1 MSSNLKV
8 NSRSQKNFSVNRFSG
23 FDGSRVQI
31 TTARDHRK
39 EIDVSDK
46 FFNSVNLNKQQ
57 AKDLVETLMG
67 FINDTD
73 NECFNSVA
81 LEVAEQEWKEDF
93 TKIRPGSGR
102 IVTREDGAGRT
113 EQVVQKP
120 TFSQLLVEN
129 QKSLSGSDLL
139 YFTSRRTGT
148 RWGSKFSDPVV
159 INSLQPEVA

>member
-8 NSRSQKNFSVNRFSG
+8 NKRSQKSFSVTRFSG

-39 EIDVSDK
+39 DFDVSDK
-46 FFNSVNLNKQQ
+46 FFNSVNLNKQEAQ
-57 AKDLVETLMG
+57 DLVETLMG

-73 NECFNSVA
+73 NECFDSVP
-81 LEVAEQEWKEDF
+81 LVEAEKQWMDDF
-93 TKIRPGSGR
+93 NKVRPGTGR
-102 IVTREDGAGRT
+102 IVTKDDGRV
-113 EQVVQKP
+113 VVQKP

-139 YFTSRRTGT
+139 YFNSRRMGT
-148 RWGSKFSDPVV
+148 QWGSKFS
-159 INSLQPEVA
+159 EGA